1 MNMEKRISI
10 KRTFMIL
17 LAALMLFTICGTGL
31 GTRNVYAASA
41 GKVVKASNG
50 VKQNGWLKVKGTQ
63 LVNKKGKAVVLRGMS
78 SHGLQWYS
86 DFTTKEAIGSTAA
99 YGANVFRVAMYTE
112 EGGYCSNK
120 KKLLKKVYA
129 AVDAAID
136 RNMYVIVDWHIL
148 NDGNPNKH
156 KKAAKTFFKKV
167 AKRYK
172 NKPNVIY
179 EICNEPNGGTS
190 WKQIKSY
197 ANAVIPVIR
206 KQSPKSIVLV
216 GTPTWSQEV
225 DKPAASP
232 LKFKNVMYVCHFYAG
247 THTSWLRDRISDAM
261 AKGAP
266 IFVTEWGMSD
276 ASGGGG
282 VYKKEAKR
290 WMKFL
295 KSKKISWCAWSLC
308 DKNESSA
315 VLKPGANAQ
324 NGIKKSEMS
333 KAGKFVFTQF

>member
-1 MNMEKRISI
+1 MHTENRIHKR
-10 KRTFMIL
+10 RTFVIL
-17 LAALMLFTICGTGL
+17 LAALLLFLSDISVL
-31 GTRNVYAASA
+31 KVRNVYAASP
-41 GKVVKASNG
+41 GKIVKASNG

-86 DFTTKEAIGSTAA
+86 DFTTREAIGSTAA
-99 YGANVFRVAMYTE
+99 YGANIFRVAMYTE

-120 KKLLKKVYA
+120 KEILKKLYE

-136 RNMYVIVDWHIL
+136 WNMYVIVDWHIL
-148 NDGNPNKH
+148 NDVNPNKH

-167 AKRYK
+167 ASRYK

-190 WKQIKSY
+190 WKQIRSY

-225 DKPAASP
+225 DKAAENP

-247 THTSWLRDRISDAM
+247 THTGWLRDRISDAM

-282 VYKKEAKR
+282 VYKTEAKR

-295 KSKKISWCAWSLC
+295 KKKKISWCAWSLC

-324 NGIKKSEMS
+324 NGIKRSELS
-333 KAGKFVFTQF
+333 KAGKFVFGQF